1 MVSRT
6 LCREFILALAN
17 TDFTIIIQPMLKEN
31 LKKILVLGT
40 PLLASQFADYLLQL
54 ADTIMVGK
62 LGTKPLAAIAIAVLL
77 TGIFF
82 VLVWPVTVGTQTL
95 ASRRYGKQTE
105 NVNLAP
111 ETGIVLIQSFVVS
124 IIFGIGSFILAFF
137 SKSLLA
143 LLLKDKTLITLAISY
158 INILKWVLPVAG
170 LYASVTGFL
179 AAINRTT
186 IIMIATIGANILN
199 VFFNYILIFGKFGF
213 PAMGIGGAALGT
225 VLAQSLGFIYL
236 ISYIAFSPTMKQ
248 YHCFRKPN
256 LNRNIIIGIVKA
268 STPIMAQNFVA
279 LLIYLVY
286 ESIIGNIGALYLAA
300 THIVFSLFRINKT
313 IVGGFARGT
322 SILVGNAL
330 GRNEKHRAVTLTLTC
345 ELIALV
351 IGLVVVTLTL
361 SMPATIVKI
370 FNRDPRTVTMG
381 IRALYFFAAFFF
393 VEIMGFSFEIIFANN
408 GWGRYVLFSEFTT
421 NMLFI
426 LGATLLFTRVF
437 NMGIE
442 GAWFGFALYQVF
454 HALILSIGFVS
465 KRWLHIEVE
474 TT

>member
-1 MVSRT
+1 
-6 LCREFILALAN
+6 
-17 TDFTIIIQPMLKEN
+17 MLKDN
-31 LKKILVLGT
+31 LKRIIVLGT

-105 NVNLAP
+105 DIALAP
-111 ETGIVLIQSFVVS
+111 QTGMVLTQSFAVSVV
-124 IIFGIGSFILAFF
+124 FGTGSFILAFF
-137 SKSLLA
+137 SKPLLG
-143 LLLKDKTLITLAISY
+143 LLLKDESLINLALAY
-158 INILKWVLPVAG
+158 INILKWVLPVVG

-179 AAINRTT
+179 AAINKTT
-186 IIMIATIGANILN
+186 IIMIATIGANLLN
-199 VFFNYILIFGKFGF
+199 VFFNYVLIFGKFGF

-236 ISYIAFSPTMKQ
+236 ISYIALSPTMKQ
-248 YHCFRKPN
+248 YHCFKKPK
-256 LNRNIIIGIVKA
+256 LNKNTIVGIVKA

-279 LLIYLVY
+279 LLIYLIY

-300 THIVFSLFRINKT
+300 THIVFSLFNINKT

-330 GRNEKHRAVTLTLTC
+330 GRDEKDRAVTLTLTC
-345 ELIALV
+345 ELIAFV
-351 IGLVVVTLTL
+351 IGLAVVVSTL

-370 FNRDPRTVTMG
+370 FNKDPETITMG
-381 IRALYFFAAFFF
+381 IKALYFFAAFFF

-421 NMLFI
+421 NMVFI

-437 NMGIE
+437 NMGIT
-442 GAWFGFALYQVF
+442 GAWLGFALYQVF
-454 HALILSIGFVS
+454 HALILSIGFIS

-474 TT
+474 ARE